1 MAARKPKKSL
11 AIQQSSKSK
20 RFWLDE
26 GVILKRQRAGATS
39 AIVISGFFGIFFVT
53 GALGG
58 QQAPAQAPSPQS
70 QQPSSEESPN
80 DLFVTVGK
88 SVVVESALTIERV
101 SVGFGDVAEANAVS
115 PKEILVNGKAPGE
128 TSLIVWQEG
137 GGKLFFDVIV
147 QPSRFPSRNRA
158 ETLSREIRTE
168 LPGQK
173 IEPSVENDLIFL
185 RGTVKD
191 LASADRAMA
200 IAASMGKP
208 VNLLYVDVPPPDV
221 QILLKV
227 KFASVDRSLLS
238 QLGMNIFSTGITNTI
253 GTVSTGQFSA
263 PTVGSSGSSSSSST
277 GGGVT
282 GNSGVTANISNF
294 LNLFF
299 FRPDLNIGAT
309 IQALQ
314 TRGVVEVLAEPNVL
328 AENGKQA
335 SFLAGGEF
343 PYPVVQGGNVGGTTA
358 VTIQFQQFGVRLN
371 FIPTVTPRGTI
382 RLQVAPEVSSLDYTN
397 GVTISGFTV
406 PGIDVRNVN
415 TEVELAEGQSFA
427 IGGLLDNREQE
438 TFNKIPFIGDIPV
451 LGRFFQSKSKN
462 RTNTELM
469 VIVTPEI
476 VRPMPAGPQ
485 IAAPNFPVPF
495 LPPNSTTAMS
505 TPGLS
510 VTGPVPVTPPTP
522 SVTVESLVK
531 SLQETPLR
539 VTSTTGYFGA
549 GQQGA
554 PATGAAGPA
563 APAPAAPAPPQ

>member
-1 MAARKPKKSL
+1 
-11 AIQQSSKSK
+11 
-20 RFWLDE
+20 
-26 GVILKRQRAGATS
+26 LKRQRAGVTAL
-39 AIVISGFFGIFFVT
+39 VIGSLFGIVFVNNAI
-53 GALGG
+53 GW
-58 QQAPAQAPSPQS
+58 QQAPPQAPSPQP
-70 QQPSSEESPN
+70 QQASPEESPN

-88 SVVVESALTIERV
+88 SVVVESAQTIERV
-101 SVGFGDVAEANAVS
+101 SVGFGDVAEASAVS
-115 PKEILVNGKAPGE
+115 PREILVNGKAPGE
-128 TSLIVWQEG
+128 TSLIVWQVG

-147 QPSRFPSRNRA
+147 QPSRFGSRSRA

-227 KFASVDRSLLS
+227 KFASVDRSLLK

-253 GTVSTGQFSA
+253 GSVSTQQFSP
-263 PTVGSSGSSSSSST
+263 PTLSTSGSGSSGT
-277 GGGVT
+277 GGIG
-282 GNSGVTANISNF
+282 GANGVTATVSSF

-299 FRPDLNIGAT
+299 FRPDLNLGAT

-314 TRGVVEVLAEPNVL
+314 TKGVVEVLAEPNVL

-343 PYPVVQGGNVGGTTA
+343 PYPVVQGGTLGGTSA
-358 VTIQFQQFGVRLN
+358 VTIQFRQFGVRLN
-371 FIPTVTPRGTI
+371 FIPTMTPRGTI
-382 RLQVAPEVSSLDYTN
+382 RLQVAPEVSALDYTN
-397 GVTISGFTV
+397 GINISGFNV
-406 PGIDVRNVN
+406 PGLDVRNVN

-427 IGGLLDNREQE
+427 IGGLLDNRETE
-438 TFNKIPFIGDIPV
+438 TFSKIPFIGDIPV

-476 VRPMPAGPQ
+476 VRPMPAGKQ
-485 IAAPNFPVPF
+485 IATPNFPVPF
-495 LPPNSTTAMS
+495 LPQNTPTPMS
-505 TPGLS
+505 TPGQDI
-510 VTGPVPVTPPTP
+510 TGPVAVAPTP
-522 SVTVESLVK
+522 SVPVESLVK
-531 SLQETPLR
+531 SFQEKPLA
-539 VTSTTGYFGA
+539 VTSTTGTFGGAQA
-549 GQQGA
+549 GAASTMGTGA
-554 PATGAAGPA
+554 PPS
-563 APAPAAPAPPQ
+563 APAPQQ